1 MKILVTGSTGL
12 IGSSLCAFLAA
23 EGHRVLRMVRR
34 RPAHEDEI
42 FWDPPSGRLDPEA
55 LEGIGAVVH
64 LAGENIAGGRWTE
77 ERKRRIRDSRTSGTR
92 LLAQTM
98 ARLSNPPKTLVSV
111 SAVGYYGDR
120 QDAELTEESAPGTG
134 FLADLCREW
143 EKATEPAAERGIR
156 VVIPRLGTVLSPRG
170 GALALMLPV
179 FRAGIGGR
187 IGSGRQYM
195 SWIALEDLVGVI
207 HHAIQCD
214 FLKGPVNA
222 VSPNPVTNRVFAKTL
237 GRVLSRPV
245 LFALPSFAARLIF
258 GEMAEEVLLASARV
272 LPKRLLQSG
281 YRFKYPELEAALRR
295 GFSGPDPGN

>member
-1 MKILVTGSTGL
+1 MKILVTESTGL
-12 IGSSLCAFLAA
+12 IGSRLCAFLAA
-23 EGHRVLRMVRR
+23 QGHRILRMVRR

-42 FWDPPSGRLDPEA
+42 FWDPSAGRLDREA
-55 LEGIGAVVH
+55 LEGTSAVVH

-77 ERKRRIRDSRTSGTR
+77 ERKRRIRDSRISGTR
-92 LLAQTM
+92 LLARTV
-98 ARLSNPPKTLVSV
+98 ARLSNPPKILVSV

-134 FLADLCREW
+134 FLAGLCREW
-143 EKATEPAAERGIR
+143 EKATEPAAEKGIR

-170 GALALMLPV
+170 GALALMLPF
-179 FRAGIGGR
+179 FRAGIGGK

-195 SWIALEDLVGVI
+195 SWIALEDLVGVV
-207 HHAIQCD
+207 HHAIQSD

-222 VSPNPVTNRVFAKTL
+222 VSPNPVTNRVFTKTL

-245 LFALPSFAARLIF
+245 FFALPSFAARLIF

-295 GFSGPDPGN
+295 GFSGPDPEN